1 MHTIFLSLKK
11 IGRLRDRE
19 ESVLC
24 EDKNG
29 IGKPENTRAGAV
41 TRAALT
47 FEPPING
54 EGVGTP
60 QLPEM
65 GEARDLFKLGGG

>member
-29 IGKPENTRAGAV
+29 IGKPENTRPGAV
-41 TRAALT
+41 TRTALRLSL
-47 FEPPING
+47 P